1 MRLKF
6 YQYGE
11 LIGILFLLASTAIQ
25 MFYLEPLKRG
35 IEWRLAAYS
44 QQQSAQVQVR
54 TLYDNQ
60 LALLKLLNAPAD
72 EVTDTEQ
79 KRAKAIDKFETAD
92 ANVANYMLAKEQVE
106 DNLQIIVIIVFALG
120 SLLAGIGRA
129 LEMRASPEQR

>member
-60 LALLKLLNAPAD
+60 LALLKLMNAPAD

-79 KRAKAIDKFETAD
+79 RRAKAIDKFETAD
-92 ANVANYMLAKEQVE
+92 ANIANYMLAKEQVE
-106 DNLQIIVIIVFALG
+106 DYLQIIVMIVFALG

-129 LEMRASPEQR
+129 LEMGASPEQR

>member
-1 MRLKF
+1 MRLRF

-11 LIGILFLLASTAIQ
+11 LIGIVLLLASTAIQ

-35 IEWRLAAYS
+35 IEWRLAAFA

-60 LALLKLLNAPAD
+60 LALLKLMKAPAE
-72 EVTDTEQ
+72 EVKDTEQ
-79 KRAKAIDKFETAD
+79 RRAKAIDKFETAD
-92 ANVANYMLAKEQVE
+92 ANIANYMIEKERVE
-106 DNLQIIVIIVFALG
+106 DYLQVIVMIVFALG

-129 LEMRASPEQR
+129 LEMRAAPESR

>member
-44 QQQSAQVQVR
+44 QQQSAQMQVR

-60 LALLKLLNAPAD
+60 LALLKLMNAPAD
-72 EVTDTEQ
+72 DVKNTEQ
-79 KRAKAIDKFETAD
+79 RRAKAIDKFETAD
-92 ANVANYMLAKEQVE
+92 ANIANYMLSKEQVE
-106 DNLQIIVIIVFALG
+106 DYLQIIVMIVFALG

-129 LEMRASPEQR
+129 LEMGASPEQR